1 MTDINALV
9 RTYKSNK
16 NMTEIERKAHIKNLA
31 NERQKK
37 AYRKKK
43 LEQFLLK
50 QQQSPKFKLQKV
62 NLDEEEDVEEINSDE
77 EDTICLSN
85 LYEYI
90 GEQPEDKSVLDAIDI
105 LEDKLCIDE
114 DKKLNY
120 HKIFNSD
127 NDSSCE
133 DEINS
138 DDFDNDD
145 FDNDDFDND
154 DNDK

>member
-1 MTDINALV
+1 MTDVNALV

-16 NMTEIERKAHIKNLA
+16 NMTEIERKEHIKQLNRA
-31 NERQKK
+31 RRNR

-62 NLDEEEDVEEINSDE
+62 NLDEEEEDNVYSDE
-77 EDTICLSN
+77 EDIICLSN

-90 GEQPEDKSVLDAIDI
+90 GEQPEDKSVLEAIDI
-105 LEDKLCIDE
+105 LEDKLEIDE

-120 HKIFNSD
+120 NKIFNSD

-138 DDFDNDD
+138 DDFDTDNFDD
-145 FDNDDFDND
+145 DDFDND